1 VGWRACGLVYCYFLI
16 PFVSFLV
23 CAIYTLETA
32 AVNDAVSDAEAG
44 FSKAIEIPAFRD
56 LSY

>member
-1 VGWRACGLVYCYFLI
+1 VGRHACGLVYCNFLI

-23 CAIYTLETA
+23 WEIYTLEMA
-32 AVNDAVSDAEAG
+32 AVNDAVSDTGEG